1 MSDGSPPS
9 PPHQEHDNAED
20 GQVGAAANA
29 GEERRGYG
37 IGTVS
42 RLTGISTHTLRVWE
56 RRYGA
61 VDAERSDSGRRL
73 YSRPDIE
80 RLTVMKHLVDRGEP
94 IGHVA
99 RLSHTELQERL
110 AAYEQH
116 VAKREQLSSAPTRTA
131 LMGETFRLM
140 GLSDLIGLNVVSR
153 EADLGAFRADVKR
166 LRPEALVIEQPTID
180 QDTRVMLSDLRRL
193 SGATRVVLV
202 YNFARTTDLQAL
214 TDEWTVLMRAP
225 VTGAD
230 LARALRDAGGTPSP
244 SPAAPPAPAS
254 AHYPGDTSNEI
265 PARLYTREQLSR
277 MATQSTTVECECPK
291 HLVDLVVSLTAFES
305 YSASC
310 ESRNPADAALHAYLH
325 ETTARSRELIEQAL
339 QRVVIAEGIDV
350 DGSGS

>member
-1 MSDGSPPS
+1 MSESSLPPRTDGDADGPASAETTPPAS
-9 PPHQEHDNAED
+9 
-20 GQVGAAANA
+20 

-131 LMGETFRLM
+131 LMGDTFRLM
-140 GLSDLIGLNVVSR
+140 RSSDLVGLNVVSR
-153 EADLGAFRADVKR
+153 ASDIATFRADVKR
-166 LRPEALVIEQPTID
+166 LRPEAIVVEQPTID
-180 QDTRVMLSDLRRL
+180 QETRVLVSDLRRL
-193 SGATRVVLV
+193 SGASRVVVV
-202 YNFARTTDLQAL
+202 YNFGRNHDLQSLA
-214 TDEWTVLMRAP
+214 DEWTVLMRAP

-230 LARALRDAGGTPSP
+230 LARALRDVGGS
-244 SPAAPPAPAS
+244 APAPVAGVKAPAGAPNGTES
-254 AHYPGDTSNEI
+254 DGTI
-265 PARLYTREQLSR
+265 PARLYTREQLTR
-277 MATQSTTVECECPK
+277 MASQSTTVECECPR
-291 HLVDLVVSLTAFES
+291 HLVDLVVNLTAFEA
-305 YSASC
+305 YSANC
-310 ESRNPADAALHAYLH
+310 ESRSPTDAALHAYLH
-325 ETTARSRELIEQAL
+325 ETTARAREVIEHAL
-339 QRVVIAEGIDV
+339 QRVVIAEGIQVDV
-350 DGSGS
+350 DP

>member
-9 PPHQEHDNAED
+9 PPHQEQNDPGSGHDE
-20 GQVGAAANA
+20 AAPSG

-140 GLSDLIGLNVVSR
+140 GLSDLVGLNVVSR

-180 QDTRVMLSDLRRL
+180 QDTKVLVSDLRRL

-202 YNFARTTDLQAL
+202 YNFARSNDLQAL
-214 TDEWTVLMRAP
+214 NDEWTVLMRAP
-225 VTGAD
+225 VTGPD
-230 LARALRDAGGTPSP
+230 LARALRDVGATPSP
-244 SPAAPPAPAS
+244 LSRTPSAPAS
-254 AHYPGDTSNEI
+254 PHGPGEPSGEI

-277 MATQSTTVECECPK
+277 MAQQSTTVECECPK

-305 YSASC
+305 YSAGC
-310 ESRNPADAALHAYLH
+310 ESRSPADAALHAYLH
-325 ETTARSRELIEQAL
+325 ETTARSREMIEQAL

-350 DGSGS
+350 DGGAS